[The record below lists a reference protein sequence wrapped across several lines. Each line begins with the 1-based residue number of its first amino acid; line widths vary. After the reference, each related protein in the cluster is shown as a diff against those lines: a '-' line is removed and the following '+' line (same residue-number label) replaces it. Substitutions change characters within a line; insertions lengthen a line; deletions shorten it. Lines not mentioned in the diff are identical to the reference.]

1 MTEERMRVLQ
11 MIADGKISA
20 EEGAQLLESMGE
32 ETADSRNS
40 HTELSSYTGAEGQ
53 EKGGLSGIK
62 GKKLRIQVRSRETG
76 KVKVNLKIPLRLAR
90 IAEKFIPKQAKKEME
105 EQGINIS
112 QIVDSLDE
120 LEDATLV
127 DVSDEDSGEDIR
139 IYIE

>member
-32 ETADSRNS
+32 EAADSRNS
-40 HTELSSYTGAEGQ
+40 HTELSSYNGAEGQ

-90 IAEKFIPKQAKKEME
+90 IAEKFVPKEAKKEME

>member
-90 IAEKFIPKQAKKEME
+90 IAEKFIPKEAKKEME